1 MQHLNQ
7 PTTAYAIGDLQ
18 GCHLPFRRLL
28 ATLEAQ
34 QKQSAL
40 ILAGDLINRG
50 PQSLQTLRTV
60 MAMGGRA
67 RAVLG
72 NHDLHLLA
80 VSQGIRPLHKDDTLH
95 EILDAPDRE
104 ELIDW
109 LRRRPLAIREG
120 NHLVV
125 HAGVLP
131 QWDPE
136 QALALAGE
144 VEAMLQSDG
153 WVDFLTHMY
162 GNQPARW
169 SDELSGHDR
178 LRCIINAFT
187 RIRYCSADGTMDFAT
202 KDGAKEPPPGLMPWF
217 DVPGRR
223 TGDVT
228 MVFGHWSTLGLVLR
242 PDLIALD
249 TGCVWG
255 GKLSAVRLEDR
266 ALFQVDCP
274 QAQKPG

>member
-1 MQHLNQ
+1 MC
-7 PTTAYAIGDLQ
+7 AWVIGDVQ
-18 GCHLPFRRLL
+18 GCGRQMEQLL
-28 ATLEAQ
+28 AGLDAAATRCD
-34 QKQSAL
+34 L
-40 ILAGDLINRG
+40 IFAGDLINRG
-50 PQSLQTLRTV
+50 PRSLQTLRAV
-60 MAMGGRA
+60 MAMGERA

-80 VSQGIRPLHKDDTLH
+80 VSQGIRPMHKDDTLH
-95 EILDAPDRE
+95 EILDAPDRD

-120 NHLVV
+120 DHLIV

-131 QWDPE
+131 QWDAE

-144 VEAMLQSDG
+144 VETMLRSDG

-169 SDELSGHDR
+169 SDELRGHER

-223 TGDVT
+223 TREVT

-242 PDLIALD
+242 PDLISLD

-255 GKLSAVRLEDR
+255 GKLTAVRLGDR

-274 QAQKPG
+274 QAKKPG